1 MTITDEIFTIFGSR
15 AESAYFGEAVSQLEH
30 ALQSAWLAEQSGAPV
45 SLVVAALLHDIGH
58 LLHVLPE
65 QIADTGVDAGHDAV
79 GEAWLS
85 QRFGAEVTEPV
96 RLHVAAKRYLCAVEK
111 DYRERLSAASV
122 QSLMLQGGPMTAEEI
137 RAFEANPF
145 YREAV
150 QLRRWDDAAKTPG
163 TEVPPLESYRS
174 RIEDL
179 LTR

>member
-1 MTITDEIFTIFGSR
+1 
-15 AESAYFGEAVSQLEH
+15 
-30 ALQSAWLAEQSGAPV
+30 
-45 SLVVAALLHDIGH
+45 
-58 LLHVLPE
+58 
-65 QIADTGVDAGHDAV
+65 
-79 GEAWLS
+79 
-85 QRFGAEVTEPV
+85 
-96 RLHVAAKRYLCAVEK
+96 
-111 DYRERLSAASV
+111 
-122 QSLMLQGGPMTAEEI
+122 MLQGGPMTAEEI